1 MPNLETIKP
10 NISPEPTPEQ
20 LATMKQ
26 LREELGKKIAKIDEA
41 LRNRGIALED
51 KTLRKDERAKIEES
65 FDRLEAHKNN
75 LLDQMPEIPVQQPE
89 GVILN
94 KDGIPFNKQPDP
106 VVILDMYGNPIKKI
120 EEKSLPIIEPT
131 SQPVPQSAPQPPQ
144 QPQQPVQQPTVQ
156 PTAPT
161 IQQIVQGVTNAKK
174 ITTAPATSTLAPIT
188 PASPTGPTGPTSPT
202 TPPITSVVKT
212 PEQILAEKI
221 RKNEP
226 LTRED
231 LILRRTKWAGP
242 DGVEAAI
249 MKLYEAEKAANPP
262 VEETPNFIE
271 HTGPNLERARYDY
284 VYALFQNRNNLY
296 PDKVTYDHVKNLEKI
311 YNQKRDEA
319 VQEIQPIGNRTED
332 HIACKKERLKFLK
345 DEHAAFEREALKLES
360 QETRDRINKA
370 IDRALNKTGRFID
383 KTQEKWN
390 KGMEKFKNFF
400 TDDPNTKGV
409 GWLYYFFLVT
419 HTTPLIA
426 GNYINEKIGEPI
438 DKGINTLRQKFK
450 DALSSKKPRQEA
462 PEQKKTLSEKYGD
475 KDKKEKTIEEKSAEE
490 VEAERKKN
498 EIETRKMEFLSK
510 ATGVEMKGR
519 NLDAWIKLSDTSVGK
534 FFNPSRYKKPMK
546 LEDYPD
552 FQRKIHDALLP
563 AYDEAK
569 QISKVDRTK
578 DIKGTDKLSLKEFI
592 NKLAEQDKLKDLWTK
607 ASNSNS

>member
-1 MPNLETIKP
+1 MPNLENIQPK
-10 NISPEPTPEQ
+10 ISPEPTLEQ

-41 LRNRGIALED
+41 LRNREIALEN
-51 KTLRKDERAKIEES
+51 KTLRKDERAEIEDS

-89 GVILN
+89 SIILN
-94 KDGIPFNKQPDP
+94 KEGVPFNKQPDP
-106 VVILDMYGNPIKKI
+106 VVILDMYGNPINKAV
-120 EEKSLPIIEPT
+120 EKNIPVKEPV
-131 SQPVPQSAPQPPQ
+131 SQPMPQPTPQIPQ
-144 QPQQPVQQPTVQ
+144 QPQQPTQQPAVQPTV
-156 PTAPT
+156 PT
-161 IQQIVQGVTNAKK
+161 IQQVVQNIANAKK
-174 ITTAPATSTLAPIT
+174 VSTPPTPTISTPATPSG
-188 PASPTGPTGPTSPT
+188 PAGPTGPTSPA
-202 TPPITSVVKT
+202 TPPVAPVVKT

-221 RKNEP
+221 RNNEP

-242 DGVEAAI
+242 TGVEAEI
-249 MKLYEAEKAANPP
+249 MNLHNAEKAANPP
-262 VEETPNFIE
+262 VEEAHNFIE
-271 HTGPNLERARYDY
+271 HTGPDLERARYDY

-332 HIACKKERLKFLK
+332 HITCKKERLKFLK
-345 DEHAAFEREALKLES
+345 EEHAAFEREALKLES

-370 IDRALNKTGRFID
+370 IDRALNKTGQFID
-383 KTQEKWN
+383 KAKEKWN
-390 KGMEKFKNFF
+390 KGMEKFKGIF
-400 TDDPNTKGV
+400 TDDAKTKGM
-409 GWLYYFFLVT
+409 GWLYYFILVT
-419 HTTPLIA
+419 SATPLIV

-438 DKGINTLRQKFK
+438 DKGINTLKQKFK

-475 KDKKEKTIEEKSAEE
+475 KDKKDKTAEQKSAEE

-498 EIETRKMEFLSK
+498 EIETRKMEFLGK
-510 ATGVEMKGR
+510 VTGVEMKGR
-519 NLDAWIKLSDTSVGK
+519 NLDVWIKLSDTSTGK